1 MTTKLNI
8 SFILIYSKPKLDE
21 TIPIYMRI
29 TYSDKS
35 VQYAHRAKSS
45 AHRAKSSAHRAKSRW
60 EIVYSGLSSR
70 LCSTSNRPIGAT
82 SGGEEESHPALWA
95 PLVRGEYTIA
105 QEGRDIITRVNRQPQ
120 QHRSF
125 FRHLLLR

>member
-45 AHRAKSSAHRAKSRW
+45 AHRAKSRW
-60 EIVYSGLSSR
+60 GVVYNGLSSR
-70 LCSTSNRPIGAT
+70 LRSTSKRPIGAT

-105 QEGRDIITRVNRQPQ
+105 PEGRDIITRVNRRPQ

>member
-45 AHRAKSSAHRAKSRW
+45 AHRAKSRW
-60 EIVYSGLSSR
+60 GVVYSGLSSR
-70 LCSTSNRPIGAT
+70 LRST
-82 SGGEEESHPALWA
+82 
-95 PLVRGEYTIA
+95 
-105 QEGRDIITRVNRQPQ
+105 
-120 QHRSF
+120 RSF
-125 FRHLLLR
+125 

>member
-45 AHRAKSSAHRAKSRW
+45 AHRAKSRW
-60 EIVYSGLSSR
+60 GVIYSGLSSR
-70 LCSTSNRPIGAT
+70 LRRTSKRPIGPT

-95 PLVRGEYTIA
+95 PLIRGEYPIA
-105 QEGRDIITRVNRQPQ
+105 PEGRDIITRVNRQPPRP
-120 QHRSF
+120 RSF
-125 FRHLLLR
+125 FRHLLLI